1 MTRVRLSL
9 LHILVAILGFLFAT
23 SKLNGEIKPE
33 IIGYVL
39 KPTNDVHCQIE
50 IEIIEAFSWKDIV
63 DVQKE
68 ETMEILMD
76 RIVFEE
82 TNYWGVN
89 EIFYVD
95 DRPYILVRLPYT
107 GHWWNEKN

>member
-1 MTRVRLSL
+1 
-9 LHILVAILGFLFAT
+9 
-23 SKLNGEIKPE
+23 
-33 IIGYVL
+33 
-39 KPTNDVHCQIE
+39 
-50 IEIIEAFSWKDIV
+50 
-63 DVQKE
+63 
-68 ETMEILMD
+68 MD